1 MLSVKPQL
9 TLQEFLALP
18 AGDVTYELVEGQA
31 IASIPSNCRGLAFG
45 QDEKISNVNADS
57 KC

>member
-18 AGDVTYELVEGQA
+18 AGDATYELVEGQA
-31 IASIPSNCRGLAFG
+31 IALTS
-45 QDEKISNVNADS
+45 
-57 KC
+57 